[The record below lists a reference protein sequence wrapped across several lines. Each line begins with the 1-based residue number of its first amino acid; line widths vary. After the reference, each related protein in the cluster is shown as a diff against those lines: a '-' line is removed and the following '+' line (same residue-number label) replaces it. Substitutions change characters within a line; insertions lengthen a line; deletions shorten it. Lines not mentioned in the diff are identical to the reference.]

1 MMVYDELPMTS
12 SWLSDAGY
20 NVLTRRDLDMI
31 NIANNLVNRMTHAIA
46 GKTSPWLA
54 MPAIAL
60 VASCLAVSAP
70 AAAADMS
77 CEGKRFV
84 FFPGGPEGGSFASI
98 VYNGAVLGAEH
109 TGCKVEYVW
118 SDWNPAKM
126 VQQFKEAIARRPDG
140 IALMGHP
147 GEAALGNLVDE
158 ARAKGIIVTTQNVDL
173 PVSESKYKADGM
185 GYVGATLYEAGVSLG
200 RGAVRECSLESG
212 DQALVWGLLG
222 QEARGQRTKGVIDA
236 LEAAGL
242 QVEYLEIS
250 DATNKDAVNGVPV
263 FTSFA
268 ASHPDLKA
276 VVTDHGALTATLGTY
291 LRSAGKQPGDVCGA
305 GFDLSAV
312 TSQGIGEG
320 YIDVVLDQQPFLQ
333 GYLPIVQLYLTSKF
347 GFAGMNIDTGAA
359 LVTAR
364 NIDLVAPLAAEAIR

>member
-1 MMVYDELPMTS
+1 
-12 SWLSDAGY
+12 
-20 NVLTRRDLDMI
+20 MI
-31 NIANNLVNRMTHAIA
+31 NITNNLVHRLRRATARR
-46 GKTSPWLA
+46 SRLWLA
-54 MPAIAL
+54 VPAAAL
-60 VASCLAVSAP
+60 AVSCLAVSAP
-70 AAAADMS
+70 AAAADVS

-84 FFPGGPEGGSFASI
+84 FFPGGPEGGAFSSI

-109 TGCKVEYVW
+109 TGCAVEYVW

-158 ARAKGIIVTTQNVDL
+158 ARANGIIVTTQNVDL
-173 PVSESKYKADGM
+173 PDSEMKYKADGM
-185 GYVGATLYEAGVSLG
+185 GYVGATLYEAGMFLG
-200 RGAVRECSLESG
+200 QGAIRECGLQSG

-222 QEARGQRTKGVIDA
+222 QEARGQRTRGVIDG
-236 LEAAGL
+236 LEAAGI

-250 DATNKDAVNGVPV
+250 DATNKDAVTGTPV

-276 VVTDHGALTATLGTY
+276 VVTDHGALTATLGTF
-291 LRSAGKQPGDVCGA
+291 LRSAGKQPDDVCGA

-312 TSQGIGEG
+312 TVQGINEG

-333 GYLPIVQLYLTSKF
+333 GYIPIIQLYLTSKF

-359 LVTAR
+359 LITAG
-364 NIDLVAPLAAEAIR
+364 NIGLVAPLAAEAIR